1 MLSRFALLALLA
13 LAASPATVAPAHAQT
28 GEDVLRYSQRYPA
41 VGARMTGMGG
51 AGVGGVNDWG
61 AAFANPAGLG
71 LVVRTHATGSL
82 SANAVESEARYFDD
96 VADATATQATLGS
109 GAYVY
114 VAPTARGALVL
125 GAGYHET
132 AGFGRELTFSGF
144 NPWAEGGDVV
154 GLWQYGS
161 VVESGQAGEFSLAG
175 AVEVAP
181 RVLAGL
187 SLNLIGGEYA
197 FDQFLDEE
205 TEGGLLLY
213 QTDSYLRADLR
224 GVNARAGVVSEVAP
238 GLRLGLAAET
248 PTYYRVEEAFDL
260 EEDADRYSYSIT
272 TPWRIAGGVAYERA
286 GFLLSADLEYLDWS
300 QARLRPTDTFLEA
313 DLDIRRDYREVLN
326 TRVGAEYALGPWAVR
341 AGAAYQPDPLRGVLD
356 IDREQSTYTVGFSF
370 QVLPRVTLDVAYAYT
385 EFADQVVPGEE
396 FGVVSEEVTRDRVL
410 VGVQMS
416 L

>member
-1 MLSRFALLALLA
+1 MRPRLLLLPLLAFLF
-13 LAASPATVAPAHAQT
+13 APARAQT
-28 GEDVLRYSQRYPA
+28 GEDVLRYTQRYPA
-41 VGARMTGMGG
+41 AGARMTGMAG

-71 LVVRTHATGSL
+71 LVVRTHVTGAL
-82 SANAVESEARYFDD
+82 AVDAVESDARYFGDD
-96 VADATATQATLGS
+96 ADATATQATLGS

-114 VAPTARGALVL
+114 VAPTVRGALVF
-125 GAGYHET
+125 GVGYNET
-132 AGFGRELTFSGF
+132 AGFARELAFTGF
-144 NPWAEGGDVV
+144 NPGARGGDVV
-154 GLWQYGS
+154 GLRQYGD
-161 VVESGQAGEFSLAG
+161 VVESGQAGELSLAG

-187 SLNLIGGEYA
+187 ALNVIAGEYA

-205 TEGGLLLY
+205 TAGGLLLF

-224 GVNARAGVVSEVAP
+224 GVNARAGVVGEVAP

-248 PTYYRVEEAFDL
+248 PTYYRVEETFDL
-260 EEDADRYSYSIT
+260 DADADRYSYSIT
-272 TPWRIAGGVAYERA
+272 TPWRLAGGVVYEMA

-300 QARLRPTDTFLEA
+300 QARLRPTDTFLDE
-313 DLDIRRDYREVLN
+313 DLDIRRNYREVFN

-341 AGAAYQPDPLRGVLD
+341 AGAAYQPDPLRDLLD

-370 QVLPRVTLDVAYAYT
+370 QALPNVTFDVAYAYT
-385 EFADQVVPGEE
+385 EFADQIVPGAE
-396 FGVVSEEVTRDRVL
+396 FGVVSEDVTRDRFL
-410 VGVQMS
+410 VGVQVG